1 MVVAGIVIERSRNKR
16 TNEHVLRRSND
27 LHRRVL
33 SYIDLANPECVSVG
47 VLFHSNGH
55 LYAIYGTP
63 AENLCGLQIKQF
75 RKKYGIIENVSDR
88 EYVSNSFHCHVTEDI
103 TPIQKQDRE
112 ERFWDLFNG
121 GKIQYV
127 RYPIDYNKG
136 AVETLVR
143 RAMNKGF
150 YEGVNLSLAYCDD
163 CGYQQL
169 EMDVCPKCGSTN
181 LTKIDRMNG
190 YLSYSR
196 VKGDTRLNAAK
207 MAEIADRKS
216 M

>member
-1 MVVAGIVIERSRNKR
+1 MAFCFKKAERLLKESNLSVSEIALQLKFTNR
-16 TNEHVLRRSND
+16 THF
-27 LHRRVL
+27 
-33 SYIDLANPECVSVG
+33 Y
-47 VLFHSNGH
+47 
-55 LYAIYGTP
+55 
-63 AENLCGLQIKQF
+63 NLF